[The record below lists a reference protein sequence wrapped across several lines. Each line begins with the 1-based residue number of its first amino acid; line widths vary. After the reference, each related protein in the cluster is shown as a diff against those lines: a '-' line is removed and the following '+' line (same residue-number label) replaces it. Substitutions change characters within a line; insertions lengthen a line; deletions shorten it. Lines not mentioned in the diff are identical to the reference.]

1 MYYLNLIVVKFD
13 HFKKKLISYTPIFN
27 IIDERW
33 CTQLHRPLHAAAYYL
48 NPQCHYSDN
57 FKPAE
62 VKCGM
67 YTCLEKMV
75 LDLDERV
82 KIDLQIDSFRNDDG
96 LFGMQSAIMTRTKK
110 KPADWWDS
118 YGDDYPELQRF
129 AVKSTELNL

>member
-1 MYYLNLIVVKFD
+1 MPFIYDEMDRAKDKIKQNFNNVK
-13 HFKKKLISYTPIFN
+13 KSYTPIFN

-33 CTQLHRPLHAAAYYL
+33 RTQLHRPLHAAAYYL

-62 VKCGM
+62 VKRGL

-75 LDLDERV
+75 PDLDERV
-82 KIDLQIDSFRNDDG
+82 KIDLQIDSFRSAEG

-110 KPADWWDS
+110 SQLIGGIRMEMIALS
-118 YGDDYPELQRF
+118 CRGLQLDY
-129 AVKSTELNL
+129 